1 MDDLQDL
8 ESGTPRALKLMREL
22 NPLVQCITNFVSM
35 DIMAN
40 SLLAAGASPA
50 MVRPS
55 FVFVHQH
62 HRSLCTPE
70 KEVTGEIPKAQSCII
85 DRPIQQPGPV
95 CRLRLV

>member
-1 MDDLQDL
+1 MGDLQDL

-55 FVFVHQH
+55 GASKGSFVFVHQYH
-62 HRSLCTPE
+62 STTSWVPSERTSRVPSECLTFFGAWLFP
-70 KEVTGEIPKAQSCII
+70 
-85 DRPIQQPGPV
+85 
-95 CRLRLV
+95 